1 TETEIADN
9 KTVKPTDTPV
19 DEVYGD
25 TPPQIIVKDGKKY
38 ILVRTRT
45 NEGDAS
51 ENGVVKEGE
60 QVITYEYKELVE
72 TPTPDKPNEPS
83 KPTPVYPEAPAT
95 PTPSKP
101 ATPAK
106 PTTPAPGKA
115 QLPNTGEA
123 SSSATVLGAAM
134 LVAALVLAGKRRR
147 NED

>member
-1 TETEIADN
+1 
-9 KTVKPTDTPV
+9 
-19 DEVYGD
+19 
-25 TPPQIIVKDGKKY
+25 
-38 ILVRTRT
+38 
-45 NEGDAS
+45 
-51 ENGVVKEGE
+51 
-60 QVITYEYKELVE
+60 VE
-72 TPTPDKPNEPS
+72 TPTPAKPNEPS

-134 LVAALVLAGKRRR
+134 LVAALALAGKRRR